1 MNMNAVELDGITK
14 SFGGRVILKNISF
27 SVTKGHI
34 HGLLGPNGAGK
45 TTTMRT
51 ITNLLAQDSGTVKI
65 NEEVQTPHN
74 SKTHRRLGF
83 LLDEPPL
90 YGEMT
95 VKEYLTFV
103 GKLKGLK
110 GTELSDNLVYC
121 LEKLD
126 LSQVFDR
133 SIENLSKGFKQRV
146 GIAQALIHM
155 PEILIL
161 DEPTAG
167 LDPQS
172 VIEIRNLILE
182 LKSAHT
188 VIISSHLLHEMSL
201 VCDDLTIISNGEI
214 KETGTLEDLRQ
225 RIAGKSEVFIRL
237 KERSEEF
244 SNYLI
249 NRDDILNLDIQG
261 DEGSVLYCLQC
272 TDPLSLSP
280 QIISKAV
287 EFGLSV
293 IGLEQR
299 EFTLEEIFMRIVGK

>member
-1 MNMNAVELDGITK
+1 MNAVELEGITK
-14 SFGGRVILKNISF
+14 SFGGRVILDNISF

-45 TTTMRT
+45 TTSMRI
-51 ITNLLAQDSGTVKI
+51 ITSLLGQDSGSVKI
-65 NEEVQTPHN
+65 NGEVQAPFEK
-74 SKTHRRLGF
+74 KTHQSLGF

-90 YGEMT
+90 YGEMS

-103 GKLKGLK
+103 GKLKGLA
-110 GTELSDNLVYC
+110 GDQLSKNLIYC

-201 VCDDLTIISNGEI
+201 VCDDLTIISGGVI
-214 KETGTLEDLRQ
+214 RETGTLEDLRR
-225 RIAGKSEVFIRL
+225 RIAGKCEVFVKL
-237 KERSEEF
+237 GERSENF
-244 SNYLI
+244 SKYLI
-249 NRDDILNLDIQG
+249 DREDVLNVDVKLKDGVAIYSMQCAHPKRVCPEIIKKAVALNL
-261 DEGSVLYCLQC
+261 SVLG
-272 TDPLSLSP
+272 
-280 QIISKAV
+280 V
-287 EFGLSV
+287 
-293 IGLEQR
+293 EQR
-299 EFTLEEIFMRIVGK
+299 EFTLEEIFMRIVKP